1 MTHTTD
7 VDLLAHPAPNRSA
20 LAARGFV
27 ARLSRSQI
35 LLSDVRRAGPD
46 AFRAK
51 AQWPRTRPAFE
62 RRSPGTERHDPLLV
76 AETLRQ
82 LGTYLP
88 LRCYGVAG
96 DSRVLIEELR
106 FDITPDADGE
116 GDGAPRPYQGTEVT
130 CHAAVDKGAS
140 GLSADKLRNLALNV
154 ALSAGGREFA
164 RVDGVARMLSPAAYR
179 AVRTRTPAPS
189 ATDSPHLTPVDPGR
203 VGVTRPQDVL
213 VAVDARGAVRV
224 APADPYH
231 PFFHDH
237 PSDHMTG
244 MVLVGAVQQTAAL
257 HANEPNLRLRSCTM
271 RALRFTEPRPPA
283 TVEFGPDGR
292 FEIRQRG
299 TVTATGEAEFDL

>member
-1 MTHTTD
+1 MTHAPD
-7 VDLLAHPAPNRSA
+7 ADLLADPAPNRSA

-27 ARLSRSQI
+27 ARLSRSQL

-46 AFRAK
+46 EFRAK
-51 AQWPRTRPAFE
+51 AHWPRTRPAFD
-62 RRSPGTERHDPLLV
+62 RCAPGTERHDPLLI

-82 LGTYLP
+82 LGIYLP
-88 LRCYGVAG
+88 LRCYGVAA

-106 FDITPDADGE
+106 FDIAPDAG
-116 GDGAPRPYQGTEVT
+116 GAPLRYQGTEVA
-130 CHAAVDKGAS
+130 CAATVDRGAP
-140 GLSADKLRNLALNV
+140 GLGADKLRNLGLKV
-154 ALSAGGREFA
+154 RLSAGGREFA

-179 AVRTRTPAPS
+179 AVRNRRPGLA
-189 ATDSPHLTPVDPGR
+189 AADDSQLTPVDPGR
-203 VGVTRPQDVL
+203 VGVTCPQDVL

-224 APADPYH
+224 SPSDPNH

-244 MVLVGAVQQTAAL
+244 MVLIGAVRQTAAL
-257 HANEPNLRLRSCTM
+257 HANEPNLRLRSCSM
-271 RALRFTEPRPPA
+271 RALRFTEPSPPA

-299 TVTATGEAEFDL
+299 TVTATGEAAFEL

>member
-1 MTHTTD
+1 MTHSTD

-62 RRSPGTERHDPLLV
+62 RRSPGTERHDPQLV

-82 LGTYLP
+82 LGTFLP
-88 LRCYGVAG
+88 LRCYGVAA

-106 FDITPDADGE
+106 FEITPDTV
-116 GDGAPRPYQGTEVT
+116 GDGTPRPYQGTEVT
-130 CHAAVDKGAS
+130 CNAAVDRGPT
-140 GLSADKLRNLALNV
+140 GLSADKPRNLALKV

-189 ATDSPHLTPVDPGR
+189 AVDSPHLTPVDPGR
-203 VGVTRPQDVL
+203 VGVTRTQDVL

-224 APADPYH
+224 APADPHH

-257 HANEPNLRLRSCTM
+257 HANEPDLRLRRCTV
-271 RALRFTEPRPPA
+271 RALRFTEPTPPA

-299 TVTATGEAEFDL
+299 TVTATGEAEFEL